1 MSKVEKRVREYKA
14 TQVRASSEGGV
25 RRLAGVIVPFNVETD
40 LGGGVREV
48 IRPGAIGPEAMK
60 DVCLLW
66 SHDPSQPLARTNGGG
81 MRVWTDQQ
89 GMNFEAE
96 LPDTQLARDAY
107 TLVQSD
113 VIRGLSIGMQFARD
127 GVERQTVAGGVR
139 QIVHKIARV
148 IEGSLVTFPAY
159 EGSTPV
165 AARARADADAAV
177 VKAREI
183 IAARKAAKGG
193 PVTVTHRSP
202 YGDDSSHSYWLDVA
216 LRKLHTPGEHLLGP
230 VWSKDTAP
238 GLGVFGEQR
247 SGGVFLPN
255 PHVAEEAKGAEER
268 LAAYES
274 EQRAISTTMG
284 AGGELAPQGLPAH
297 LSQSWVEAVRAGGN
311 VSPLFTRFDLPE
323 GSGRTVETPAITTGA
338 TISVPA
344 TENSSI
350 TPTSP
355 VTAKLSS
362 TVATITAE
370 VQVSVQAWDM
380 AQAPMFDAALTR
392 ELGGGIIEKLEDQ
405 LLNGTGSTN
414 QTLGL
419 LNVSGLTAVTY
430 TDASPTEAELVPAI
444 AQAWSVASTA
454 RAQRLDTLIMHPRR
468 WAWMAGSV
476 DSSLRPIIASE
487 IAEADDA
494 DFTSGHVG
502 TITPGMRAYTSSLIP
517 TTISTN
523 QDIIVMGRSSDWHL
537 YTRPVK
543 FVVAE
548 QSDVSTGTVRFVAV
562 LYAAAFPHR
571 HPAAVATVGGSG
583 MSAPS
588 GY

>member
-1 MSKVEKRVREYKA
+1 MSDVQRRDRVYEAAEIRAAGSKDAPRFEG
-14 TQVRASSEGGV
+14 TIVRYNTFSD
-25 RRLAGVIVPFNVETD
+25 I
-40 LGGGVREV
+40 GGGTREQ
-48 IRPGAIGPEAMK
+48 ILRGAIDDSALEDVVLLAYHDHAM
-60 DVCLLW
+60 
-66 SHDPSQPLARTNGGG
+66 PLARTGAGLTVWSDHDGLHFRTDKLPNTSLVRDMYELVRGGVVKG
-81 MRVWTDQQ
+81 M
-89 GMNFEAE
+89 
-96 LPDTQLARDAY
+96 
-107 TLVQSD
+107 
-113 VIRGLSIGMQFARD
+113 SIGMIWDSSQVKRETRQ
-127 GVERQTVAGGVR
+127 GVVYQTVGRIRKVM
-139 QIVHKIARV
+139 
-148 IEGSLVTFPAY
+148 ESSLVLWPAHDH
-159 EGSTPV
+159 TAV
-165 AARARADADAAV
+165 AARSRADADAAV

-183 IAARKAAKGG
+183 LAARKAAKGG
-193 PVTVTHRSP
+193 QVTVTHRSP
-202 YGDDSSHSYWLDVA
+202 YGPDSSHSYWLDVA

-230 VWSKDTAP
+230 VWSKDTAA
-238 GLGVFGEQR
+238 GRGVFGEQR

-311 VSPLFTRFDLPE
+311 ISPLFTRFDLPE

-350 TPTSP
+350 SPTSP

-405 LLNGTGSTN
+405 LLNGTGSNN

-430 TDASPTEAELVPAI
+430 TDGTPTEAELVPAI

-494 DFTSGHVG
+494 DFSAGHVG
-502 TITPGMRAYTSSLIP
+502 TITPG
-517 TTISTN
+517 
-523 QDIIVMGRSSDWHL
+523 
-537 YTRPVK
+537 
-543 FVVAE
+543 
-548 QSDVSTGTVRFVAV
+548 
-562 LYAAAFPHR
+562 
-571 HPAAVATVGGSG
+571 
-583 MSAPS
+583 
-588 GY
+588 